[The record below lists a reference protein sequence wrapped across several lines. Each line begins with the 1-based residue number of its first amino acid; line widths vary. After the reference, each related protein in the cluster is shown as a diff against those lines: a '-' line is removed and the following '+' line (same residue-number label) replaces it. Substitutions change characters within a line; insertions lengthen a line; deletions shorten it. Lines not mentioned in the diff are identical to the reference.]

1 MATRNTSSPEKRRMK
16 LRDAAAYLG
25 VSHAMITRLVT
36 LGVLPYTV
44 DRLDLRKKLVL
55 VEDLDRIKDQ
65 SRTVKGK
72 D

>member
-1 MATRNTSSPEKRRMK
+1 MSTRNTSSPEKKRMK

-25 VSHAMITRLVT
+25 VSHAKITRLVE

-55 VEDLDRIKDQ
+55 VEDLDRIKNQ
-65 SRTVKGK
+65 SGTVKGK